1 MLLYFK
7 NHFKNADWI
16 FIGLVKPTSRMLGD
30 RCILVAIDYATKW
43 VEAQALNTNTNAVI
57 DKFLYEHIFMKFGC
71 PLTIVTNQ
79 LKYPFHQ

>member
-1 MLLYFK
+1 
-7 NHFKNADWI
+7 
-16 FIGLVKPTSRMLGD
+16 
-30 RCILVAIDYATKW
+30 VAIDYATKW